1 MDEVLRLID
10 GNPDSLEQRVARALE
25 RVGGDWRVARF
36 TYWYTGRPPDPRGP
50 DRPPAGRASPMRAVA
65 RAE

>member
-36 TYWYTGRPPDPRGP
+36 TYWYTGRPPIHEALIV
-50 DRPPAGRASPMRAVA
+50 RPPPG
-65 RAE
+65 